1 MEVTVRLLSSVLLLL
16 TAACSTGSQGGFPW
30 TLKGGTARP
39 GASPAEVKTLGPA
52 RYNRIGSRVLARR
65 VSRPTLVNLDYAAY
79 HANMVIRQQ
88 QAGGPIEPG
97 RASVPRGGKVFGGVT
112 QPGSIAASAA
122 ALPLTAAE
130 RGRPMAF
137 SPLVDYLAR
146 WNADKASGLEEARA
160 SVRGETWGLPRRPG
174 THFQEITTAWIH
186 RAGGKAQLWVKI
198 EFEPWAHLF
207 KGMPDEDGDGYPE
220 IYAQLRPGLCP
231 PEVVSR
237 IEEDYAGKVL
247 TTAEVHGWANQ
258 LASYWYPSYNTDVVK
273 LEGQRSWPLEDVEP
287 EVIASTK
294 GLRVQNP
301 TVVIRG
307 KPQNRAVYNI
317 FVVDGVAPLDGK
329 KAKGKGGPTIAGLKD
344 APVTVEL
351 EPVRGAIEAELKQ
364 HKSWAA
370 WAREVAPIHA
380 ALKRQLERR
389 PKALKGLVGRGG
401 FLFYRRSL
409 DAVVGGDIQKQPP
422 AKNPFAAIV
431 EFKDYLK
438 RLGVD
443 FLLVPVP
450 TKADVFPDKL
460 ARVKLPGARGKR
472 RRIPVINP
480 FSRKFILELNRAGVE
495 VVDLLPVYLK
505 ARARKLK
512 RGQEP
517 LYQPQD
523 THWTDR
529 GLRLAARV
537 IGRRIKRYPW
547 YPALRKQ
554 KRKHRFKL
562 KRTTF
567 RRKGDLVSRLSA
579 REQRRFRPAKLF
591 AHQVLTR
598 RGKLF
603 EDDASSP
610 IVVLGDS
617 FTGVYQRTDCG
628 SAGISAHVAHQI
640 RNPVDL
646 VMSYGGGPNVRNKL
660 LTRDEKALKQM
671 RLLIW
676 LFAARD
682 FFNYWDDWAPLKQ
695 QKKQKPPT
703 KKGGA
708 GAGGAAPSTPK
719 QEVK

>member
-1 MEVTVRLLSSVLLLL
+1 VRPLSTLLLL
-16 TAACSTGSQGGFPW
+16 TTACSAGSQGGFPW
-30 TLKGGTARP
+30 TLKGGRARP
-39 GASPAEVKTLGPA
+39 AAASAEVETLGPA
-52 RYNRIGSRVLARR
+52 GYNRIGSRVLARR
-65 VSRPTLVNLDYAAY
+65 VNRPTLANLDYAAY

-88 QAGGPIEPG
+88 QSGDPVQPG
-97 RASVPRGGKVFGGVT
+97 QAAVPPDAKIFGGVT
-112 QPGSIAASAA
+112 RPGSIAASLT

-130 RGRPMAF
+130 RGRPLAF

-146 WNADKASGLEEARA
+146 WNADKASGLEEVRA

-174 THFQEITTAWIH
+174 THFQEITTLWIH
-186 RAGGKAQLWVKI
+186 RAAGGKAGLWVKV
-198 EFEPWAHLF
+198 EFEPWARLF
-207 KGMPDEDGDGYPE
+207 QGMPDEDGDGYPE
-220 IYAQLRPGLCP
+220 IYAQLRPALCP
-231 PEVVSR
+231 PDVIRR

-273 LEGQRSWPLEDVEP
+273 LAGQRSWPLKEVEP
-287 EVIASTK
+287 DVVATSR
-294 GLRVQNP
+294 GLKVNSP

-317 FVVDGVAPLDGK
+317 FVVDGVTPLDGK
-329 KAKGKGGPTIAGLKD
+329 KAPNKAGAAIAGLKD
-344 APVTVEL
+344 APVTVALGPLRE
-351 EPVRGAIEAELKQ
+351 AIEADLKQ
-364 HKSWAA
+364 HGSWAA
-370 WAREVAPIHA
+370 WAKEVAPIHLA
-380 ALKRQLERR
+380 IKRQLGRR
-389 PKALKGLVGRGG
+389 PKALKALIGRGG

-409 DAVVGGDIQKQPP
+409 EAVVGGDIQKQPR
-422 AKNPFAAIV
+422 AKNPFAAVV

-438 RLGVD
+438 QLGVD

-460 ARVKLPGARGKR
+460 AGVKLPGARGKKR
-472 RRIPVINP
+472 AIPVINP
-480 FSRKFILELNRAGVE
+480 YGRKFLLELNRAGVD
-495 VVDLLPVYLK
+495 VVDLLPVYLG
-505 ARARKLK
+505 ARGRKLK

-529 GLRLAARV
+529 GLRMAARV
-537 IGRRIKRYPW
+537 IGQRIKRYPW
-547 YPALRKQ
+547 YAALRKRR
-554 KRKHRFKL
+554 RKFRYKL

-567 RRKGDLVSRLSA
+567 RRQGDLVSRLAA

-628 SAGISAHVAHQI
+628 SAGVSAHIAHQI
-640 RNPVDL
+640 RHPVDL

-660 LTRDEKALKQM
+660 LTRDEKALGRM

-695 QKKQKPPT
+695 KAPPKEKAPKKKAPPKEKAP
-703 KKGGA
+703 KKK
-708 GAGGAAPSTPK
+708 APPGK
-719 QEVK
+719 RAK